1 MEQSHVAL
9 SGPSPLTFRE
19 GAPEDRSQSWDER
32 GRCWILVS
40 SWVRVSKLRNPLPQN
55 AQPLGK
61 QGAAGSQRGTERL
74 KRGKGP
80 GFQLRRFVSS
90 QVLLLSCYS
99 GLSAFRGE
107 TASSSNSQTT
117 EGLVTSTQSG
127 HSYV

>member
-9 SGPSPLTFRE
+9 SGPSPLTFR
-19 GAPEDRSQSWDER
+19 GAPEDCSQSWDER
-32 GRCWILVS
+32 EALLDLGQLVGS
-40 SWVRVSKLRNPLPQN
+40 CFKTREPCAPKR
-55 AQPLGK
+55 QPLGK

-99 GLSAFRGE
+99 RLLAFRGE
-107 TASSSNSQTT
+107 TASSTT
-117 EGLVTSTQSG
+117 HRRLGDL
-127 HSYV
+127 